1 WPRKGAIRVGSDGD
15 LTIIDLA
22 RTGVIRADDLHGKS
36 NLTPF
41 DGHRTRGQAVA
52 TIVRGH
58 VVMRDGEVVGEPLGR
73 IVKPVAVT

>member
-1 WPRKGAIRVGSDGD
+1 M
-15 LTIIDLA
+15 
-22 RTGVIRADDLHGKS
+22 IRADDLHGKS